1 MAKVKVHKRNDM
13 FMDLADLVE
22 ELGNIG
28 LQEAL
33 KKYYNKPLEH
43 EAKSI

>member
-33 KKYYNKPLEH
+33 KKILQQTT
-43 EAKSI
+43 